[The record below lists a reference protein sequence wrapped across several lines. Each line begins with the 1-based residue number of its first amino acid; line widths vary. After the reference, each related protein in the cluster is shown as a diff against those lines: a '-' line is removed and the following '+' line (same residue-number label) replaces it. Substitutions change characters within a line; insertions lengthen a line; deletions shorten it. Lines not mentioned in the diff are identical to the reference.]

1 MINWTDEQKTLVVLT
16 KMYDSAYQHPECPPD
31 SVFEDDDMFD
41 GWMILQRRENEKTKN
56 KNRTEKLL
64 DGKKLNKA
72 GEIFLVAN
80 SKEEAQNIY
89 SLNDNNSRHII
100 KERENII
107 KNTSE
112 TIDVGQLPDVQRD
125 LTMQTNQQFKNRK

>member
-1 MINWTDEQKTLVVLT
+1 
-16 KMYDSAYQHPECPPD
+16 
-31 SVFEDDDMFD
+31 
-41 GWMILQRRENEKTKN
+41 MILQRRENEKTRN

-100 KERENII
+100 KERENVI